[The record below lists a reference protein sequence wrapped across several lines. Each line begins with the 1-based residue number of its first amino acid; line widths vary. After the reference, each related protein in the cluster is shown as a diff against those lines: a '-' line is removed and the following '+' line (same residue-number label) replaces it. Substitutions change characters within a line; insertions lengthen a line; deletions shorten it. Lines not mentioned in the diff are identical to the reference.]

1 MFVPPCF
8 PCLLD
13 DPFDRLQESSEAASC
28 LPLLLRSR
36 LLSNLPCFA
45 FSFCSWCLKKSTRLS
60 TAEESA
66 IQHEILAGRTHRSA
80 GTLPCTWPNMG
91 FSSGHTLLAL
101 LVPLLASGL
110 VVAAMQYDNSFN
122 HYQSESNKYQP
133 DTIAHTIVEIRTDMQ
148 FHECSN
154 YCTLRGPDFG

>member
-1 MFVPPCF
+1 
-8 PCLLD
+8 
-13 DPFDRLQESSEAASC
+13 
-28 LPLLLRSR
+28 
-36 LLSNLPCFA
+36 
-45 FSFCSWCLKKSTRLS
+45 
-60 TAEESA
+60 
-66 IQHEILAGRTHRSA
+66 
-80 GTLPCTWPNMG
+80 MG
-91 FSSGHTLLAL
+91 LSSGHTLAL

-133 DTIAHTIVEIRTDMQ
+133 DTISHTIVTIRTDMQ

>member
-1 MFVPPCF
+1 
-8 PCLLD
+8 
-13 DPFDRLQESSEAASC
+13 
-28 LPLLLRSR
+28 
-36 LLSNLPCFA
+36 
-45 FSFCSWCLKKSTRLS
+45 
-60 TAEESA
+60 
-66 IQHEILAGRTHRSA
+66 
-80 GTLPCTWPNMG
+80 MG
-91 FSSGHTLLAL
+91 FTSGHTFAL

-110 VVAAMQYDNSFN
+110 VAAPQYDNRFN